1 MGNRSKPPSHD
12 STATDRKRARAA
24 KRERKRPFLRIL
36 GYLGLG
42 VGGCA
47 TVLIGAAAGYVTSML
62 KGLPSVTAET
72 FTNLSE
78 PTVVYDRHGK
88 VIGKFAADGDRQPIA
103 SVKQVSPYL
112 VNAFIAAED
121 KTFYSNI
128 GINPMAIVRAAI
140 QDVMGHRIVSGAST
154 ITQQTVKLA
163 LFPEQERTAKRKIQE
178 IALAIKVNN
187 LLTKDEILTDYMNW
201 VYMGR
206 MGNNNVYGV
215 KAAAQ
220 IMFHKDVKD
229 LTLPEAT
236 FLAAI
241 PNNASLF
248 SPYEHP
254 QNTVQRQHYILEQ
267 MLENGMITQQQYEDA
282 LKVDVTKEIKKPR
295 TTYMK
300 YPYVLDDNVK
310 PLVAKYLVE
319 AGKYD
324 TVADAEAALPTA
336 GFKIYTTIDTD
347 DQDAVDNVLKDK
359 QLFKGST
366 KPAVDQQTG
375 KPIRDKNGKQLMDL
389 YQAGVTLIDNQT
401 GGILAIG
408 GGRNYDQWFVDH
420 SNIARSPGSSIKP
433 LLDYGPALEMNQ
445 ITAATPLADTPVTYP
460 SGSGP
465 WSPRDAEPGWAGI
478 MTVRQALIESRNVP
492 AIRVLDMI
500 HPQVAG
506 QYLAKMGITPQSKTL
521 QGKPTLVADDLNNLA
536 TAIGGMKYGLT
547 VQQMTSAYTVFPNQ
561 GVWRPAYVIEKVT
574 DRNGNVLYQH
584 KPEAHNVFSAQTAY
598 IMTDIL
604 HDVVYA
610 PGGTATQIG
619 SHFPGYYIAGKT
631 GTTDD
636 YRDGWFIGYTQKYTM
651 GIWMGYDYKEKI
663 DTWPYNWYS
672 LKFTLWNKMMDPIL
686 KKDPPTQPFPKPPGI
701 TAVQVCKK
709 SGQLPTDLC
718 NEAHDVYTELFKVGT
733 EPNATCKVHVTALYT
748 VVHGKKYLAT
758 TNTPPGEIRQGVF
771 ILPPDGYKAGVVTA
785 DMGEYVP
792 TQPDPRGGTVLQG
805 PTTGKI
811 NTLPAPRILQAVA
824 DKSGSV
830 QLAWTAV
837 NGAKGYTVWR
847 STSPDGP
854 YMNIAGPIT
863 NTTYVDNT
871 VPARATQVYY
881 EVFAVSN
888 RGVSPPSQPV
898 SVRFGDSSNGNG
910 GAGNPGNQVAPG
922 NHSTGSAGTESD
934 GGLPDILWPRVDH
947 YRSRS

>member
-1 MGNRSKPPSHD
+1 
-12 STATDRKRARAA
+12 
-24 KRERKRPFLRIL
+24 LRVL

-42 VGGCA
+42 IGGCA

-62 KGLPSVTAET
+62 KGLPTVTAET

-78 PTVVYDRHGK
+78 PTIVYDRNGK
-88 VIGKFAADGDRQPIA
+88 PIGKFAADGDRQPIA
-103 SVKQVSPYL
+103 SVKEVSPYL

-128 GINPMAIVRAAI
+128 GINPMAIVRAAF
-140 QDVMGHRIVSGAST
+140 QDIVGHRIVSGAST

-206 MGNNNVYGV
+206 MGYNNVYGV

-220 IMFHKDVKD
+220 ILFHKDVKN
-229 LTLPEAT
+229 LTLPEAA

-254 QNTVQRQHYILEQ
+254 QNTVERQHYILEQ
-267 MLENGMITQQQYEDA
+267 MLENGMITKQQYDDA
-282 LKVDVTKEIKKPR
+282 LKVDVTKEIKQPPK
-295 TTYMK
+295 TYLK

-310 PLVAKYLVE
+310 PLVAQYLVE

-324 TVADAEAALPTA
+324 KVADAEAALPTA
-336 GFKIYTTIDTD
+336 GFKVYTTIDLS
-347 DQDAVDNVLKDK
+347 DQDTVDNVLKDK
-359 QLFKGST
+359 QLFQGST
-366 KPAVDQQTG
+366 KPAKDQVTG

-389 YQAGVTLIDNQT
+389 YEAGVTLIDNQT

-408 GGRNYDQWFVDH
+408 GGRDYDHWFIDH
-420 SNIARSPGSSIKP
+420 SDIPRPPGSSIKP
-433 LLDYGPALEMNQ
+433 LLDYGPAMEMNL
-445 ITAATPLADTPVTYP
+445 ITAATPLADVPVSYTGGD
-460 SGSGP
+460 GSQWNP
-465 WSPRDAEPGWAGI
+465 QDDDNRWKGI
-478 MTVRQALIESRNVP
+478 VTVRQALTESRNIP

-506 QYLAKMGITPQSKTL
+506 QFLAKMGITPQSKTL
-521 QGKPTLVADDLNNLA
+521 QGQPTLVSDDLTHLS

-561 GVWRPAYVIEKVT
+561 GVWRPAYLIEKIT

-584 KPEAHNVFSAQTAY
+584 KPEAHKVFSAQTAY

-610 PGGTATQIG
+610 PGGTAGAIG
-619 SHFPGYYIAGKT
+619 RHFPGYYIAGKT

-636 YRDGWFIGYTQKYTM
+636 YRDGWFIGFTPKYTM
-651 GIWMGYDYKEKI
+651 GIWMGYDYREKI
-663 DTWPYNWYS
+663 DTWATGYDWYS

-686 KKDPPTQPFPKPPGI
+686 RKDPPTQPFPRPGGI
-701 TAVQVCKK
+701 TTALVCKK
-709 SGQLPTDLC
+709 SGDVPTDLC
-718 NEAHDVYTELFKVGT
+718 RSAHDVYTELFKVGT
-733 EPNATCKVHVTALYT
+733 EPNTTCKVHVTALYT
-748 VVHGKKYLAT
+748 VVNGKKYLAT
-758 TNTPPGEIRQGVF
+758 TNTPPSEIRQGVF
-771 ILPPDGYKAGVVTA
+771 ILPPDGYKPGVVTA
-785 DMGEYVP
+785 DMDEYVP
-792 TQPDPRGGTVLQG
+792 TQPDPRGGSVLQG

-811 NTLPAPRILQAVA
+811 DTLPAPQILHAVA
-824 DKSGSV
+824 DQKGSV
-830 QLAWTAV
+830 QLAWSAV
-837 NGAKGYTVWR
+837 QGATGYTVWR
-847 STSPDGP
+847 STSPGGP
-854 YMNIAGPIT
+854 YVNIAGPVSG
-863 NTTYVDNT
+863 TTFVDNT
-871 VPARATQVYY
+871 VPGSAAQVYY

-888 RGVSPPSQPV
+888 SGVSPPSAPV
-898 SVRFGDSSNGNG
+898 AVQLGSSG
-910 GAGNPGNQVAPG
+910 GNPGNGGNGNQG
-922 NHSTGSAGTESD
+922 NHTGPGSGGKGNTES
-934 GGLPDILWPRVDH
+934 GTGLPDMLWPSEDH
-947 YRSRS
+947 YRSR